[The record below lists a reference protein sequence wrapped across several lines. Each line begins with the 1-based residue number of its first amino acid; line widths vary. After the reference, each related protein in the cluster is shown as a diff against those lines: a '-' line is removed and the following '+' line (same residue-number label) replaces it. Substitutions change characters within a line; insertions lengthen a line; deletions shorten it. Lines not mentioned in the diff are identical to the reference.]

1 MINKVVAKVFGT
13 KNERVIK
20 ALMPQVGAINALEP
34 EMKKLSDEELRAKT
48 EEFRKR
54 IQEHLSRIAEEPD
67 ADPDR
72 LKQIEEER
80 NAALKEV
87 LDEILVEAFAVARE
101 GGWRVL
107 NMRHFDVQLIGGM
120 VLHEGKI
127 SEMKTG
133 EGKTLVATLPV
144 YLNALSGRGVHV
156 VTVNDYLAKR
166 DSEWMGKL
174 YTFLGLSVGVIVH
187 DLDDEQRREAYAAD
201 VTYGTNNEF
210 GFDYLR
216 DNMKFDLKD
225 CVQRPHNYAIVDEVD
240 SILIDEARTPLI
252 ISGASEES
260 TDKYDKVNRIIPKL
274 EKGEEIDVAPG
285 EPKQMTGDFVVDE
298 KHKNITVT
306 DEGWEKVE
314 KLLSIGNIADPENW
328 DIKHHVETAVKAH
341 ALYRRDVEYVVKEKA
356 DNPREKEVVIVDE
369 FTGRMM
375 PGRRWSDGLHQAIEA
390 KENVKVERENQT
402 LATITFQ
409 NYFRMYK
416 KLAGMT
422 GTAETEAPE
431 FDKIYR
437 LEVVVIPT
445 NKPLLRI
452 ENPDIVYRTE
462 KEKYFAA
469 SDEIQRLNQSGQ
481 PVLVGTTSIEKS
493 EHLSE
498 LLKKKGL
505 KHVVLNA
512 KYHEREAEIVAQA
525 GRKGMVTIATNMAGR
540 GTDILLGG
548 NPEFMAKQECV
559 KKGIAQQL
567 RTAQGKIQIDVDNS
581 KSTVWYYLGSEFVVP
596 TDQWNEVFARYK
608 AETDKEHEEVVAVG
622 GLHIFGTERHE
633 ARRIDNQLRGRAG
646 RQGDPGSSRFYLSLE
661 DDLMR
666 IFAKEWVSNL
676 LQRLGMEEGIPIESK
691 LITRRIEAAQKAVE
705 AQNFEARK
713 HLLEYDDVMNKQR
726 EAVYGLRRRL
736 LEGVDQKDLI
746 LEDYVAGIL
755 GDLIDQNCARE
766 THPADWNI
774 KGLKDAIFTRFGVD
788 ILSEGINADTLNR
801 QELGDA
807 IFDKLKER
815 YEAKEQLIGPEAM
828 RYHERMI
835 MLSVLDSQWKDH
847 LLAMDHLKEGIGLR
861 GYGQHDPLVEYKRES
876 FDMFEDMMRR
886 FQEETVRYLYL
897 MQILE
902 RPAEGGAMG
911 RPSGG
916 GPGDEG
922 PETGVPAPR
931 SGGGT
936 DGNGRRPP
944 RPVATSIDD
953 LEEAFQRRKRRELEQ
968 ARMAGSGDH
977 QPVQQV
983 VRSGAKV
990 GRNDPCPCGSG
1001 KKYKKCCGAGS

>member
-1 MINKVVAKVFGT
+1 LINVLLGKVFGT
-13 KNERVIK
+13 KNEREVK
-20 ALMPQVGAINALEP
+20 RLKPRVAAINALEP
-34 EMKKLSDEELRAKT
+34 EIQKFSDEQLRAKT

-54 IQEHLSRIAEEPD
+54 IQDRLARIADEPD

-72 LKQIEEER
+72 IKQLEDDRRRAI
-80 NAALKEV
+80 NEV
-87 LDEILVEAFAVARE
+87 LDEILEEAFAVVRE
-101 GGWRVL
+101 AGRRVL

-120 VLHEGKI
+120 VLHNGTI

-144 YLNALSGRGVHV
+144 YLNALAGRGVHV

-166 DSEWMGKL
+166 DSEWMGQL
-174 YTFLGLSVGVIVH
+174 YRFLGLSVGVIVH
-187 DLDDEQRREAYAAD
+187 DLDDRERREAYAAD

-225 CVQRPHNYAIVDEVD
+225 CVQRGHNFAIVDEVD

-260 TDKYDKVNRIIPKL
+260 TDKYARVNRIIPKL
-274 EKGEEIDVAPG
+274 EKGEEIPGATG
-285 EPKQMTGDFVVDE
+285 EPATMTGDYVVDE
-298 KHKNITVT
+298 KHRNATVT

-314 KLLSIGNIADPENW
+314 QLLGIGNIADPENW
-328 DIKHHVETAVKAH
+328 DLKHHVETAVKAH
-341 ALYRRDVEYVVKEKA
+341 AIYRRDVDYVIK
-356 DNPREKEVVIVDE
+356 DGEVIIVDE

-375 PGRRWSDGLHQAIEA
+375 PGRRWSDGLHQAVEA
-390 KENVKVERENQT
+390 KEGVKIERENQT

-422 GTAETEAPE
+422 GTADTEATE
-431 FDKIYR
+431 FGKIYK
-437 LEVVVIPT
+437 LDVIVIPT
-445 NKPLLRI
+445 NKQLLRI
-452 ENPDIVYRTE
+452 ENPDLVYRTE

-469 SDEIQRLNQSGQ
+469 ADEIQKLNDSGQ

-493 EHLSE
+493 ERLSD

-512 KYHEREAEIVAQA
+512 KYHEKEAEIVAQA

-567 RTAQGKIQIDVDNS
+567 RVAQGKIQIVVDET
-581 KSTVWYYLGSEFVVP
+581 KSTVWYYAGNEYAVP
-596 TDQWNEVFARYK
+596 IDQWNEALARYK
-608 AETDKEHEEVVAVG
+608 QQTDVEHDEVTAAG
-622 GLHIFGTERHE
+622 GLFILGTERHE

-646 RQGDPGSSRFYLSLE
+646 RQGDPGASRFYLSLE

-676 LQRLGMEEGIPIESK
+676 LQRLGMEEGVPIESR
-691 LITRRIEAAQKAVE
+691 LISRRIEKAQQAVE
-705 AQNFEARK
+705 GQHFEARK

-726 EAVYGLRRRL
+726 EAVYGLRRQL

-755 GDLIDQNCARE
+755 GTLLEEHCPAKV
-766 THPADWNI
+766 HPADWDV
-774 KGLKDAIFTRFGVD
+774 KGLKEAIFTRFGVD
-788 ILSEGINADTLNR
+788 ILAEGLKPETLNR
-801 QELGDA
+801 QEMGDA
-807 IFDKLKER
+807 IFDQLKAR
-815 YEAKEQLIGPEAM
+815 YDAKEKLIGPEAM

-835 MLSVLDSQWKDH
+835 MLSVLDQQWKDH
-847 LLAMDHLKEGIGLR
+847 LLNMDHLKEGIGLR
-861 GYGQHDPLVEYKRES
+861 GYGQKDPLVEYKRES
-876 FDMFEDMMRR
+876 FDMFEAMLLR
-886 FQEETVRYLYL
+886 FQEDATRYLYL
-897 MQILE
+897 MQVIG
-902 RPAEGGAMG
+902 RGDAGGLAAA
-911 RPSGG
+911 GG
-916 GPGDEG
+916 GPQDQDQGG
-922 PETGVPAPR
+922 PAGVPALR

-936 DGNGRRPP
+936 DGNGKRPP
-944 RPVATSIDD
+944 QAVATSMDD
-953 LEEAFQRRKRRELEQ
+953 LEEAFQRRKRRELDQ
-968 ARMAGSGDH
+968 ARMAGAGDR

-983 VRSGAKV
+983 VRGSAKV

-1001 KKYKKCCGAGS
+1001 KKYKKCCGANA